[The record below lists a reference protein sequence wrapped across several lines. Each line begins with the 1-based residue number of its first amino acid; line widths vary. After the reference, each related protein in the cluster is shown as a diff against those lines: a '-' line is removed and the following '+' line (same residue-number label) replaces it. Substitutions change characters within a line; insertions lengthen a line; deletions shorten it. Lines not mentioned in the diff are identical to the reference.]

1 MCFWF
6 SQPTSERE
14 NPIDVSHTAA
24 ILEESCL
31 LGPGKPESAGSLPKG
46 SSVKTKL
53 TLGDEWESS
62 IYNDRKMMACA
73 EKKKI
78 VQRNGRSEKK
88 VSLVAEKTWR
98 GSRVYHD
105 KGPYKFVKK
114 FGIYPGASGRAV
126 EV

>member
-1 MCFWF
+1 M
-6 SQPTSERE
+6 
-14 NPIDVSHTAA
+14 SHTTA

-46 SSVKTKL
+46 SSVQTKL
-53 TLGDEWESS
+53 RLGDEQEGS

-73 EKKKI
+73 EKKKKI

-98 GSRVYHD
+98 GSRVYHG

-114 FGIYPGASGRAV
+114 FGIYPLASGRAV